1 MKKLFPLL
9 LVFCA
14 CNSFAQDHYIGVN
27 TSSRAGILNG
37 SLNPAEF
44 ANLSKKFEVNIY
56 GMSVNLSNNIV
67 SLSDLDSDTDIEDL
81 IFNGNST
88 VDMSVDAEITGLGVA
103 MKWKKWGFGITSKA
117 HIKFDLVDIDP
128 NLGQGIINSED
139 LVLGGST
146 VIGNDY
152 NQRMNGTSWGEIG
165 LSAARNVFEND
176 KHRFNAGLTL
186 KLLFPGSY
194 SNFGMDKFTGT
205 ITNSIDINNPN
216 ATSAYLHS
224 TSANLNFAYS
234 GNLANSFTDAS
245 DYTESI
251 YGGLNGFATDL
262 GVNYQ
267 WKDGDTKKYKINAGM
282 SIRNIGSMTF
292 NDGNNASTSYVL
304 SIPNQSIANGPGL
317 DLTLFEN
324 AESLKDVEKILLDS
338 GYLTTESTSKDFKVK
353 LPTTFNVYADFK
365 VYHKFYITGQ
375 LQQKLN
381 DNNNNDQI
389 TAHNNFSIIPRIN
402 LGFFEAYIPFS
413 NNEISGSNTGFG
425 FRLGGFYLGSGSV
438 VSALINDSKQI
449 DFNMGFRWAFL

>member
-1 MKKLFPLL
+1 MKKLLPLL
-9 LVFCA
+9 VVLCA

-27 TSSRAGILNG
+27 TSSRTGILNG

-44 ANLSKKFEVNIY
+44 ANLSKKFEVNLY
-56 GMSVNLSNNIV
+56 GMSVNLANNIV
-67 SLSDLDSDTDIEDL
+67 SLSDLNSDTNIEDL
-81 IFNGNST
+81 IFNSKST
-88 VDMSVDAEITGLGVA
+88 VNLSVDAEITGLGVA
-103 MKWKKWGFGITSKA
+103 MKWKKWGFGISSKA
-117 HIKFDLVDIDP
+117 RIKFDLVDIDS
-128 NLGQGIINSED
+128 NLGEGIINSED
-139 LVLGGST
+139 LVLGESNE
-146 VIGNDY
+146 ISNNY

-205 ITNSIDINNPN
+205 ITSSIDVNNPF

-224 TSANLNFAYS
+224 TSANVNFSYS
-234 GNLANSFTDAS
+234 GNLADSYTDAS
-245 DYTESI
+245 DYSKSVF
-251 YGGLNGFATDL
+251 GGLNGFATDL

-292 NDGNNASTSYVL
+292 SDDNNASTSYVL

-317 DLTLFEN
+317 DLTLFED

-338 GYLTTESTSKDFKVK
+338 GYLTSKKSSKDFKVK

-365 VYHKFYITGQ
+365 VYHKFYVTGQ
-375 LQQKLN
+375 WQQKLQ
-381 DNNNNDQI
+381 DNNGNTQI
-389 TAHNNFSIIPRIN
+389 TAQNSYSIIPRIN

-425 FRLGGFYLGSGSV
+425 FRLGGFYLGSGSMIT
-438 VSALINDSKQI
+438 ALMDDSKQI